1 MVGLRGKPR
10 VSGAVRNIAVGAIV
24 SLLIAGCSQQSQSQ
38 PTPSRSVDSSITLA
52 AIEPNDGP
60 GPVIDFIDGAKKSVD
75 VAMYEFFPTY
85 KPVVDALQRA
95 KKRGVVVRILLSRQ
109 IFGEPA
115 NNHNLKDR
123 QTLLKLGL
131 DTQLS
136 RPEFSYSHEKT
147 FIRDAGTVDARAMVA
162 DFNIKVDYFAY
173 VPDPDEPFPGEMGTR
188 GMAALVTDAADV
200 AEIAGTFNAD
210 WPPYKPWPA
219 STRPNLVWAPAD
231 PSYQPTGNA
240 IPAIKSVITGAQQ
253 TLDVY
258 AQALAYPSIMF
269 QPLLDRAKAGVK
281 VRIIGNVGGI
291 NDQAAAQLREAG
303 AQIVAGPRL
312 EQDPS
317 KFLYVHTKTIVADAG
332 TANQVAFLGSENPF
346 LDQSI
351 QSERELGVLM
361 TDPSSITKIV
371 DLFNGDFNRSTQY
384 PTHSP
389 SPTASSTST
398 PAN

>member
-1 MVGLRGKPR
+1 MVSLPR
-10 VSGAVRNIAVGAIV
+10 KARIPGRIRVIGMGAVIALSV
-24 SLLIAGCSQQSQSQ
+24 SACAQQGQSQ
-38 PTPSRSVDSSITLA
+38 PTPTRSVDSSITLA

-60 GPVIDFIDGAKKSVD
+60 GPVIDFINGANKSVD
-75 VAMYEFFPTY
+75 VAMYEFYPTY
-85 KPVVDALQRA
+85 KPVVDALLRA
-95 KKRGVVVRILLSRQ
+95 KKRGVAVRILLSRQ

-147 FIRDAGTVDARAMVA
+147 FIRDAGTAAARAMVA

-200 AEIAGTFNAD
+200 ANIAATFNAD
-210 WPPYKPWPA
+210 WPPYKAWPT
-219 STRPNLVWAPAD
+219 STRPNLVWAPGD
-231 PSYQPTGNA
+231 PNYQPTGNA
-240 IPAIKSVITGAQQ
+240 IAAIKSVITGAQK

-312 EQDPS
+312 EQDSS

-351 QSERELGVLM
+351 QSERELGVLL
-361 TDPSSITKIV
+361 TDPTSISKV
-371 DLFNGDFNRSTQY
+371 MDVFNGDFNRATQY
-384 PTHSP
+384 PTHTPSP
-389 SPTASSTST
+389 SASPSST
-398 PAN
+398 PGN